1 MLQLKSV
8 NEAADI
14 LAASPITLN
23 HWRCTGEGPAFVKIG
38 RLVRYDVAD
47 LAAWIESR
55 KLQST
60 SQVIGGAV

>member
-1 MLQLKSV
+1 MWKLKDV

-47 LAAWIESR
+47 LAAWIQSR
-55 KLQST
+55 KVQST
-60 SQVIGGAV
+60 SEQIGGAA